1 MEDVDLELAIEK
13 LSLIKNEKFESSDWK
28 LNTIVSLDSKEE
40 YLVFS
45 SMEDARELAI
55 RNCIEFIKYH
65 PELVDVRYIRKN
77 YVNSAERFRFLYI
90 QQESDRI
97 YNEDPE
103 ILKNEMVDVGTITE
117 DEIDSIEINESLLEE
132 HILNVVDILMNDDDG
147 YDYYRDNYGER
158 EANEIVID
166 LLNNHQLRMIALET
180 IDEENGLTMF
190 LPIESNTPLVNE
202 PDSVIFKC
210 T

>member
-103 ILKNEMVDVGTITE
+103 ILKNEMVNVGTITE

-147 YDYYRDNYGER
+147 YDYYRDNYGEG
-158 EANEIVID
+158 EANKIVID
-166 LLNNHQLRMIALET
+166 LLDDHQLRIIALET
-180 IDEENGLTMF
+180 IDEEDGLTMF

>member
-13 LSLIKNEKFESSDWK
+13 LSFIKNEKFEISDWK
-28 LNTIVSLDSKEE
+28 LNTVVSLDSKEE

-55 RNCIEFIKYH
+55 RNCIIFIIYY
-65 PELVDVRYIRKN
+65 PELVNIRPIRKN

-103 ILKNEMVDVGTITE
+103 FLKNEMVNVGTITE
-117 DEIDSIEINESLLEE
+117 DELDSVEINESLLEQ
-132 HILNVVDILMNDDDG
+132 HILNVVDILMNDGDG

-166 LLNNHQLRMIALET
+166 LLNDRQLRMIALET
-180 IDEENGLTMF
+180 IDEEDGLTMF
-190 LPIESNTPLVNE
+190 LPIENNTPLINE
-202 PDSVIFKC
+202 PNLVIFKC